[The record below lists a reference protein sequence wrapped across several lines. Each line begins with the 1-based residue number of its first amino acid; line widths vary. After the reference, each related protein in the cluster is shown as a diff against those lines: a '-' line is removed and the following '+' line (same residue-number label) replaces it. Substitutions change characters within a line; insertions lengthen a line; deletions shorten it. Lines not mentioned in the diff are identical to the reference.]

1 MKKIILIIP
10 IIMLILAG
18 CSDSNS
24 PTKEN
29 GLYTY
34 SHIEEEIIEVYGE
47 GGEKLAENEW
57 NDFTKEM
64 YDEYVESKKAIKDI
78 ELKFEGDKFIMQN
91 SEEIHGYPYRM
102 SGDTIIITTYKYED
116 EIFETAIAAQ
126 VNNNTIELQYI
137 SYMINT
143 DDDCMGDAVIN
154 YGDYD
159 EETQSKIEEAIP
171 KLKSGEYV
179 YLFFGRFHFKK

>member
-1 MKKIILIIP
+1 MKKLFFLLP
-10 IIMLILAG
+10 LIMLMVAG

-24 PTKEN
+24 PTTEN

-47 GGEKLAENEW
+47 GGEKLSENEW

-64 YDEYVESKKAIKDI
+64 YDEYVESKKAFMDI
-78 ELKFEGDKFIMQN
+78 EMQFDDNKFILQN
-91 SEEIHGYPYRM
+91 TEMIQGFPYRM
-102 SGDTIIITTYKYED
+102 AGDTIMITTDTYED

-126 VNNNTIELQYI
+126 VNNSTIEIQYI

-143 DDDCMGDAVIN
+143 DDDCMGESVMN
-154 YGDYD
+154 YGYLD
-159 EETQSKIEEAIP
+159 EETQTNIEEAIP
-171 KLKSGEYV
+171 KLKTGEYV